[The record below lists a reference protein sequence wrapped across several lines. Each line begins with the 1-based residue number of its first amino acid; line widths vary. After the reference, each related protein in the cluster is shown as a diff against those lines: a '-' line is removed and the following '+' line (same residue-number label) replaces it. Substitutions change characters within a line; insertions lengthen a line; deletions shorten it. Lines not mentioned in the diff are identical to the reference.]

1 MRYIGGHT
9 TRSPRDAS
17 VTDPLYMGGWLHDT
31 DLVGGGTGRRE
42 GRRDRRR
49 RRCRQGLP
57 QQLHQHRVVRGG
69 REARRRHQ
77 SEPEGLHLGCGGGG
91 RHRRGRTEPARFC
104 CSRQRRV
111 HHAAGRDV
119 DGGNVNG
126 RPGGGERGVSRTAI
140 CLDHRGTNLGSPGVP
155 QFLNGG
161 EWGALWK
168 PHYSRRKLFHNLLP
182 LPSIPVG

>member
-1 MRYIGGHT
+1 MRYT
-9 TRSPRDAS
+9 W
-17 VTDPLYMGGWLHDT
+17 GWLHDT
-31 DLVGGGTGRRE
+31 DLVGGGTGWRE
-42 GRRDRRR
+42 GRRERRR

-57 QQLHQHRVVRGG
+57 KQLHQHRVVRGG

-91 RHRRGRTEPARFC
+91 RRWWGRTEPARFC

-126 RPGGGERGVSRTAI
+126 RPVNSVGGEGEAAAPR
-140 CLDHRGTNLGSPGVP
+140 SP
-155 QFLNGG
+155 
-161 EWGALWK
+161 
-168 PHYSRRKLFHNLLP
+168 
-182 LPSIPVG
+182 PS